1 LSAEFITFWRL
12 LAGQFGL
19 DRTVDRETTLIVRV
33 WRQFGHNWA
42 ATREAIHVSIDI
54 EQLRS
59 FQTRELEQKNMQT
72 DGKQPVFTK
81 TIEWSLVEI
90 VILLTEIRDSINS
103 VAGKS

>member
-1 LSAEFITFWRL
+1 LGCNE
-12 LAGQFGL
+12 
-19 DRTVDRETTLIVRV
+19 
-33 WRQFGHNWA
+33 
-42 ATREAIHVSIDI
+42 EAIHVSIDI

-90 VILLTEIRDSINS
+90 VILLTEIKDSINS

>member
-1 LSAEFITFWRL
+1 
-12 LAGQFGL
+12 
-19 DRTVDRETTLIVRV
+19 
-33 WRQFGHNWA
+33 
-42 ATREAIHVSIDI
+42 VSIDI

-81 TIEWSLVEI
+81 IIEWSLVEI

>member
-1 LSAEFITFWRL
+1 
-12 LAGQFGL
+12 
-19 DRTVDRETTLIVRV
+19 
-33 WRQFGHNWA
+33 
-42 ATREAIHVSIDI
+42 VSIDI